1 MQFASAVPHSTHNYL
16 LTSHANLR
24 MQQRGIAGHL
34 VEEVLTYGRIIHA
47 RGLTFR
53 VIGKKEV
60 TRFAPKG
67 IDLSHAEGIHVLV
80 ESDGSV
86 ITTYRNHD
94 LRKIRPYKRKHSM
107 HH

>member
-1 MQFASAVPHSTHNYL
+1 MQSVPAVSHSTHNYPFTL
-16 LTSHANLR
+16 HATLR
-24 MQQRGIAGHL
+24 MQQRGIPGHL
-34 VEEVLTYGRIIHA
+34 VEEVLTYGRIIHS
-47 RGLTFR
+47 RGVTFR
-53 VIGKKEV
+53 VVGKKEV
-60 TRFAPKG
+60 ARFAQKG
-67 IDLSHAEGIHVLV
+67 IDLSHAEGIHVLM